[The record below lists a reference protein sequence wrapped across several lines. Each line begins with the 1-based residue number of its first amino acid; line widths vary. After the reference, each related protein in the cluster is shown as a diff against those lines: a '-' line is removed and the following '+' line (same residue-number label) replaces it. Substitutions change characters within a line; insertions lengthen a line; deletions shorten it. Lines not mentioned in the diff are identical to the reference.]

1 MSGYMNPHE
10 RARFAFDDYCRAKA
24 NWKRE
29 GGALLLAVAA
39 RAFECWL
46 SAQVVADA
54 WPEGISSPAMLADR
68 RAELARIYRGLS

>member
-1 MSGYMNPHE
+1 MDGYQNPGE
-10 RARFAFDDYCRAKA
+10 RAKFAFDDYCRAKSNA
-24 NWKRE
+24 KRE

-39 RAFECWL
+39 HAFGRWL
-46 SAQVVADA
+46 DAQVVADA